1 MFSSFC
7 FTLGTGLRC
16 ITSQSTPATC
26 LIHIGQIVVG
36 IGGPVAQAASTALS
50 SIWFP
55 PNQRTTATAVGSVG
69 IYMGLALSFVM
80 GPYIVE
86 DIDKYHATPSHPEYD
101 AIIEKLTHQI
111 MRLMYIHFGIS
122 CGLLL
127 LVCFTFPHKPPKPPS
142 PTATMTRIGFKK
154 GFIKLL
160 KNPQFQLVAFAY
172 GLTSGVYAGWCGDLA
187 LNLKQSHIDD
197 ETSSWLGFWS
207 QIASSLSG
215 ITLSL

>member
-1 MFSSFC
+1 MFASFC

-127 LVCFTFPHKPPKPPS
+127 LACFTFPHKPPKPPS

-160 KNPQFQLVAFAY
+160 KNPQCQLVAFAY

>member
-1 MFSSFC
+1 MFASFC

-86 DIDKYHATPSHPEYD
+86 DIDEYHATPSHPEYD

-127 LVCFTFPHKPPKPPS
+127 LACFTFPHKPPKPPS

>member
-127 LVCFTFPHKPPKPPS
+127 LACFTFPHKPPKPPS

-172 GLTSGVYAGWCGDLA
+172 GLTSGAYAGWCGDLA

>member
-1 MFSSFC
+1 MFASFC

-127 LVCFTFPHKPPKPPS
+127 LACFTFPHKPPIPPS

>member
-7 FTLGTGLRC
+7 FTLGTGLRR

-127 LVCFTFPHKPPKPPS
+127 LACFTFPHKPPKPPS

>member
-1 MFSSFC
+1 MFASFC
-7 FTLGTGLRC
+7 FTLETGLRC

-127 LVCFTFPHKPPKPPS
+127 LACFTFPHKPPKPPS